1 MHGPVVVEVSRG
13 CKKHID
19 RFGIH
24 FVFAHKFF
32 PNRNVKRG
40 SIDFAA
46 HHRGNGGIVRTAV
59 GNATEIG
66 FRVDVGLQQKAA
78 RHEVAGRAALGSK
91 RYLLAFHVGQAFD
104 A

>member
-1 MHGPVVVEVSRG
+1 MDGPVVVEVPGG
-13 CKKHID
+13 CEKHID
-19 RFGIH
+19 RFGVH

-32 PNRNVKRG
+32 PHRNVKRC
-40 SIDFAA
+40 SIYFAA

-66 FRVDVGLQQKAA
+66 FGVDVGLQQKAA
-78 RHEVAGRAALGSK
+78 WHEVTGGAALGSK
-91 RYLLAFHVGQAFD
+91 RHLLALHVGQAFD